1 MRRIDDPAE
10 HVFAVYGLSPALFDV
25 APREVIVEPLV
36 FLGELGYATIF
47 HIDGVDFIGDGERE
61 WRLTSNWFSPGR
73 SETRE

>member
-10 HVFAVYGLSPALFDV
+10 HVFAVYGFGPALFDV

-47 HIDGVDFIGDGERE
+47 HIDGVDFIGTGERMALDE
-61 WRLTSNWFSPGR
+61 QLFLAG
-73 SETRE
+73 EE